1 MVGNAISPPSHAAL
15 KSRHRAERDRWASR
29 DLSIRIHRALSWL
42 ARADSE
48 SDDQDVRFLLLWV
61 AFNAAY
67 AGPITAESVSER
79 EAFRRYFGL
88 LLQSDR
94 HHRIAD
100 AIHQRFSNEIRVL
113 LANPYVFSPFWQFH
127 GGDDARA
134 EWQDWL
140 DRDNR
145 AAHTALMKGETDR
158 VLSIIFGRLYVLRN
172 QLVHGGATWNGALN
186 RDQVRDG
193 VRILAWLLPIFIDL
207 MMDAPA
213 ADWGALHYP
222 VVD

>member
-1 MVGNAISPPSHAAL
+1 MATPPTHAAL
-15 KSRHRAERDRWASR
+15 KARHRSERDGWASR

-42 ARADSE
+42 GRADGE
-48 SDDQDVRFLLLWV
+48 TDDGDVRFILLWV

-67 AGPITAESVSER
+67 AGPITHESASER
-79 EAFRRYFGL
+79 EAFRHYFGL
-88 LLQSDR
+88 LLRSDR

-100 AIHQRFSNEIRVL
+100 AIHQRFTNEIRVL
-113 LANPYVFSPFWQFH
+113 LANPYVYAPFWLHQAGEPGH
-127 GGDDARA
+127 ED
-134 EWQDWL
+134 WQDWL

-145 AAHTALMKGETDR
+145 AAQAGLLKGETDR

-186 RDQVRDG
+186 REQVRDG

-207 MMDAPA
+207 MMDAPDS
-213 ADWGALHYP
+213 DWGGLHYP

>member
-1 MVGNAISPPSHAAL
+1 MSVLAPPSHAEL
-15 KSRHRAERDRWASR
+15 KARHRGERENWASR

-42 ARADSE
+42 GRADTE
-48 SDDQDVRFLLLWV
+48 TDDQDVRFLLLWV

-67 AGPITAESVSER
+67 AGPITHESVSER

-88 LLQSDR
+88 LLICDR
-94 HHRIAD
+94 GRRIAN

-113 LANPYVFSPFWQFH
+113 LANPYVYAPFWQH
-127 GGDDARA
+127 QAGDANST
-134 EWQDWL
+134 EWQLWL
-140 DRDNR
+140 ERDNR
-145 AAHTALMKGETDR
+145 AAQTALLSSETDR

-172 QLVHGGATWNGALN
+172 QLVHGGATWNSAIN
-186 RDQVRDG
+186 REQLRDG

-207 MMDAPA
+207 MMDAPD
-213 ADWGALHYP
+213 ADWGALQYP